1 MTRFLLICSLA
12 IVAVLRIYTVAS
24 AHVTLV
30 SSTPAANSHLEAP
43 PTQIRLEFSEP
54 VEAKIAHVV
63 IVHPDGRTDSLAVT
77 SDPHNAY
84 VLFAA
89 PKTLGSGAFRL
100 LWHVVSAD
108 GHPVGGNFSFHIGSG
123 FATDTAPAVPPADR
137 TASTTWGPSVFGA
150 PTIPAVLR
158 GLGVGSLAALA
169 GLLFFAVTNRAPM
182 DSRPMRVALW
192 LSIVALLLLT
202 GHLTTWI
209 IHTSPNH
216 KLSVEW
222 VSTSL
227 SSAVGRMELWR
238 TLLALPPLWALILA
252 RRPLLALI
260 FTLPPLL
267 VSAAVGHSAA
277 FHPALSVPLKALHLM
292 ALAAWIGGLMW
303 LVVREHT
310 DMRTF
315 ANEASRV
322 STFALSGVVVLG
334 LTGVVQTALLLK
346 GFSDLQSAY
355 GFLIFLKVVGL
366 LTLIGFGA
374 YHRYRVMPRVMMG
387 ADVSGIFAASLKR
400 EIAVLWLVVVLGGL
414 LAYVS
419 PPAAGGQQPTTTTE
433 TES

>member
-1 MTRFLLICSLA
+1 MKHFLLAFTLA
-12 IVAVLRIYTVAS
+12 IVSVLRIYTIAS

-63 IVHPDGRTDSLAVT
+63 IVHPDGRTDSLTVT
-77 SDPHNAY
+77 GDPHNAY

-89 PKTLGSGAFRL
+89 PKAFGSGAFRL

-123 FATDTAPAVPPADR
+123 FATDTAPAIPPAGR

-169 GLLFFAVTNRAPM
+169 GLLFFAVMNRAPI
-182 DSRPMRVALW
+182 DSRPMRLSLW
-192 LSIVALLLLT
+192 LSIVALLLLA

-227 SSAVGRMELWR
+227 GSDVGRMELWR

-277 FHPALSVPLKALHLM
+277 FHPMYSVPLKALHLI
-292 ALAAWIGGLMW
+292 ALSAWIGGLMW

-310 DMRTF
+310 DIRTF

-322 STFALSGVVVLG
+322 STVALYGVIALG
-334 LTGVVQTALLLK
+334 ITGIAQTTLLFK
-346 GFSDLQSAY
+346 SFGDLQSPY

-366 LTLIGFGA
+366 LALIGFGA
-374 YHRYRVMPRVMMG
+374 YHRFRVMPRVMMG
-387 ADVSGIFAASLKR
+387 ADVTGIFATSLKR

-419 PPAAGGQQPTTTTE
+419 PPATGGQQSTTP
-433 TES
+433 TESES